1 MSSVQVAQLVSA
13 LRELARARELRVLE
27 RGTAVREGQG
37 REREKNGPAQEK
49 RVAVKPWRAAPALVV
64 TETRQ
69 LVRAR
74 ALRRARAHRLS
85 AAQEPPQGL
94 EAPRAPPRERAG
106 PEQGQGRVLVL
117 AQPPGQKLV
126 RAWQAQTGEQ
136 PPAQQVRRGPQPR
149 RPRSARPQPSPP
161 SGTGRYR

>member
-1 MSSVQVAQLVSA
+1 MSLVQVAQLVSA

-74 ALRRARAHRLS
+74 ALRR
-85 AAQEPPQGL
+85 G
-94 EAPRAPPRERAG
+94 APILRAPGEPFNPAFDG
-106 PEQGQGRVLVL
+106 APNLPGRVLER
-117 AQPPGQKLV
+117 V
-126 RAWQAQTGEQ
+126 RAHSALE
-136 PPAQQVRRGPQPR
+136 
-149 RPRSARPQPSPP
+149 RSAFQS
-161 SGTGRYR
+161 